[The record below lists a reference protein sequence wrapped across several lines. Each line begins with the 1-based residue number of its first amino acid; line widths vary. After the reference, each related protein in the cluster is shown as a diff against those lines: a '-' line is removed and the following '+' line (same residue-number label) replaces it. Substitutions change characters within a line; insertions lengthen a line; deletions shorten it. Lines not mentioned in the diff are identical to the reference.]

1 MINDKRTREQ
11 QAEIDV
17 AITDEY
23 SEYIGDTVC
32 CEENAGDFCLCEED
46 KDEQIRVN
54 AIWIAEGVIQ
64 AKDEKEYLQ
73 AWQTLVDTGLAW
85 KLQGWFGRQA
95 KSLIDAGLIKKKGEV
110 R

>member
-54 AIWIAEGVIQ
+54 AIGRYRISLEI
-64 AKDEKEYLQ
+64 
-73 AWQTLVDTGLAW
+73 TRLV
-85 KLQGWFGRQA
+85 R
-95 KSLIDAGLIKKKGEV
+95 
-110 R
+110 